1 MKQSTMSYQNKKS
14 LCVLKIKK
22 AVLVLCFCCVF
33 IFWGCQS
40 YDAEALYDENSKII
54 IGMDSILFKEEI
66 VQMEYIEVW
75 HFEPYSKKYCIE
87 PDNWGNYGLEDIE
100 EVAKETGLDQVVLE
114 ENEQVVFLQ
123 TYDFM
128 VCDYIEVIF
137 YTFTPDDI
145 IKTHCILM
153 DRDENVMGMTV
164 REWDLITDDGQTHT
178 DRLKEI
184 VTYLMDE
191 SVYIWDAIT
200 YAPGYKISDLNED
213 GYVDI
218 YYSYSHMFLWDN
230 GEYRLCSREEG
241 IAVFNAREERAMQAK
256 LQLEAFQSEHVRI
269 VNKENERITYLQF
282 HNIANAEEIN
292 EQIRDVIEM
301 KDKEREKA
309 FNISASD
316 VIYVGERYLVVH
328 MYTYTPGNYT
338 ARGDVICRDSR
349 YLTFDLEKGALVS
362 FEDILGENYTREDLV
377 ALMWIAY
384 EKKISEVPDQYS
396 KEEFD
401 SYYEFV
407 FEHYD
412 VHSAVGNPV
421 IEDYIKCYF
430 TDEGMVVTYSDRI
443 TYGFGDMPIKYDL
456 DERLDIIKE
465 YETLEL
471 FCSWKEIY
479 DEAEG

>member
-1 MKQSTMSYQNKKS
+1 MKQFITLYQNKKS
-14 LCVLKIKK
+14 LCVLKIKV
-22 AVLVLCFCCVF
+22 AVFVLCFCCVF
-33 IFWGCQS
+33 IFIGCQG
-40 YDAEALYDENSKII
+40 YDEEPLYDENSKII
-54 IGMDSILFKEEI
+54 IGMDSILFKEKI
-66 VQMEYIEVW
+66 VQMEYKEVW

-100 EVAKETGLDQVVLE
+100 KVARETGLDQVVLE
-114 ENEQVVFLQ
+114 EEEQVVFLQ

-145 IKTHCILM
+145 VKSHCLLL
-153 DRDENVMGMTV
+153 DRDRNVMG
-164 REWDLITDDGQTHT
+164 ITPYELDFVMAAGQTYT

-184 VTYLMDE
+184 VIELMDE
-191 SVYIWDAIT
+191 SVYIWGAIT
-200 YAPGYKISDLNED
+200 YAPRYKISDLNED

-218 YYSYSHMFLWDN
+218 YSSVGDMFLWDK

-241 IAVFNAREERAMQAK
+241 IEVLNAIGEEEMQIK
-256 LQLEAFQSEHVRI
+256 LQLEAFQSEHTNI
-269 VNKENERITYLQF
+269 INKENGRITYLQF
-282 HNIANAEEIN
+282 YDIANAEEIN
-292 EQIRDVIEM
+292 AQIRDVIEM

-328 MYTYTPGNYT
+328 MYTYTPGNHT
-338 ARGDVICRDSR
+338 ARGDILCRDSR

-362 FEDILGENYTREDLV
+362 FGDILGENYTREDLV
-377 ALMWIAY
+377 ALMWKAY
-384 EKKISEVPDQYS
+384 EKKINEVPDQYS

-412 VHSAVGNPV
+412 VHSAVGSPV

-430 TDEGMVVTYSDRI
+430 TDEGMVVTYSDYI
-443 TYGFGDMPIKYDL
+443 TYGFGDMPVKYDL

-479 DEAEG
+479 DEADG